1 MHSASFKR
9 PRIAAFV
16 LFLALIAVIWSS
28 PHDVFA
34 TSDDFETE
42 IFNVSATVS
51 ENHVIHV
58 KETIRVNFN
67 QSAHHGITRYIPVP
81 EKYYKIRNID
91 SGKDPSDYEMES
103 GSDSSLGG
111 QYSFCYIKIGDP
123 DEVITGKHTYTL
135 SYDLV
140 CYEDDSEKEDYLSL
154 DLLPTEW
161 VTAIGKTK
169 LTLTMPK
176 AIDWDKVSYYS
187 GAYRTVGGLD
197 PMFSKTVD
205 RKTNTLTIQGSNLP
219 RHYGVTVKATLP
231 QGYWVDPASRHIFRI
246 LLYCV
251 LVLIP
256 LLLLLLWFLFGRD
269 PKVVRTVEFYP
280 PENMTPAELGYIIDG
295 NVEGTDISSL
305 LMYYASKGYL
315 KIREYERNAF
325 RVTKLRKIDNQE
337 KSFAKYL
344 FNQMFAAGD
353 EVDMQNPPAGFGDA
367 LMVTKDKLIGH
378 YNKKKNRLFTE
389 ASKVCRGIGMA
400 LLVIPPL
407 AAIQLPRMETGAGTS
422 ILWIAIEL
430 IIQIV
435 GIGSIMSAFDHKDA
449 RTRTSN
455 IVRFSVGIALT
466 GAGAMLAASL
476 AFDRLGSMPVAA
488 AVLVSIAISYV
499 FVALMK
505 ARTKKSAEWQG
516 KILGF
521 RDFIRD
527 AEYDR
532 LKTLSDQDPEY
543 FFDIMPYAYVMG
555 MSTRWAKKFTDIKV
569 PQPEW
574 YDSYDTASVWTPL
587 WYGSMLNS
595 WGRGIAGEFDSA
607 VADAVSE
614 GWGDIGGDGGGG
626 FGGGGFSGGGFGG
639 GGGGAW

>member
-1 MHSASFKR
+1 
-9 PRIAAFV
+9 
-16 LFLALIAVIWSS
+16 
-28 PHDVFA
+28 
-34 TSDDFETE
+34 
-42 IFNVSATVS
+42 
-51 ENHVIHV
+51 
-58 KETIRVNFN
+58 
-67 QSAHHGITRYIPVP
+67 
-81 EKYYKIRNID
+81 
-91 SGKDPSDYEMES
+91 
-103 GSDSSLGG
+103 
-111 QYSFCYIKIGDP
+111 
-123 DEVITGKHTYTL
+123 
-135 SYDLV
+135 
-140 CYEDDSEKEDYLSL
+140 
-154 DLLPTEW
+154 
-161 VTAIGKTK
+161 
-169 LTLTMPK
+169 
-176 AIDWDKVSYYS
+176 
-187 GAYRTVGGLD
+187 
-197 PMFSKTVD
+197 
-205 RKTNTLTIQGSNLP
+205 
-219 RHYGVTVKATLP
+219 
-231 QGYWVDPASRHIFRI
+231 
-246 LLYCV
+246 
-251 LVLIP
+251 
-256 LLLLLLWFLFGRD
+256 
-269 PKVVRTVEFYP
+269 
-280 PENMTPAELGYIIDG
+280 
-295 NVEGTDISSL
+295 
-305 LMYYASKGYL
+305 
-315 KIREYERNAF
+315 
-325 RVTKLRKIDNQE
+325 
-337 KSFAKYL
+337 
-344 FNQMFAAGD
+344 
-353 EVDMQNPPAGFGDA
+353 
-367 LMVTKDKLIGH
+367 
-378 YNKKKNRLFTE
+378 
-389 ASKVCRGIGMA
+389 
-400 LLVIPPL
+400 
-407 AAIQLPRMETGAGTS
+407 
-422 ILWIAIEL
+422 
-430 IIQIV
+430 
-435 GIGSIMSAFDHKDA
+435 MSAFDHKDA